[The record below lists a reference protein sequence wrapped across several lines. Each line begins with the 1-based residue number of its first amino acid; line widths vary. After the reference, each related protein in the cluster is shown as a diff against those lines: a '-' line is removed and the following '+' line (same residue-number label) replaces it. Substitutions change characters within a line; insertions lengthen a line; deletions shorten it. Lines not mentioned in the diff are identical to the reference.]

1 MHTLPIVYRAFS
13 SDIYTSNWICIMEY
27 SADINGSDQA
37 SPVTPR
43 VHASSKLRQMLA
55 TTAGIIVAPGVY
67 DGLSARIALQVG
79 FDCIYMTGAGTCASR
94 LGQPD
99 LGFASL
105 SDMQAH
111 ADMIANLDSGTPLI
125 ADADTG
131 YGGPA
136 MVARTVSAYHRAG
149 VAGLH
154 IEDQIQTKRCGHL
167 QGKAV
172 VDTEVF
178 VQRIGAAAQAR
189 RRIGS
194 DMVIIARTD
203 ALQTHGFD
211 EAVARLKAAAAA
223 GADVAF
229 LEGITTAEEAKDVC
243 RQMSPVPVLL
253 NMVEHGATPS
263 WTPAEAQELGFKIII
278 FPFASIG
285 PAYKA
290 IRDGLVRIKE
300 TGTTGIEKEF
310 TPKKLFTVVG
320 LEEALEIDA
329 LAGGSAYANV

>member
-1 MHTLPIVYRAFS
+1 MGLVLGLHWKSALSVYTWSVFVKK
-13 SDIYTSNWICIMEY
+13 SNRGLILQRLIF
-27 SADINGSDQA
+27 
-37 SPVTPR
+37 
-43 VHASSKLRQMLA
+43 RQ
-55 TTAGIIVAPGVY
+55 
-67 DGLSARIALQVG
+67 Q
-79 FDCIYMTGAGTCASR
+79 TGAGTCASK

-105 SDMQAH
+105 NDMREH
-111 ADMIANLDSGTPLI
+111 AEMIANLNPQTPLI

-131 YGGPA
+131 YGGPN
-136 MVARTVSAYHRAG
+136 MVARTIAQYHRSG

-167 QGKAV
+167 GGKTV
-172 VDTEVF
+172 VDMDTF
-178 VQRIGAAAQAR
+178 VQRISAAVQAR
-189 RRIGS
+189 KRLGS
-194 DMVIIARTD
+194 DLVIIARTD

-211 EAVARLKAAAAA
+211 EAVKRLQAAGEA

-229 LEGITTAEEAKDVC
+229 LEGIYNAQEAKDVC
-243 RQMSPVPVLL
+243 RILAPMPVLL

-263 WTPAEAQELGFKIII
+263 WTPAEAKELGFKIII

-290 IRDGLVRIKE
+290 IKESFVRIKE
-300 TGTTGIEKEF
+300 TGRTGLETSF

-320 LEEALEIDA
+320 LEDA
-329 LAGGSAYANV
+329 VHVDEEAGGKLYNKV

>member
-1 MHTLPIVYRAFS
+1 
-13 SDIYTSNWICIMEY
+13 MEY
-27 SADINGSDQA
+27 SAENNGSDQA
-37 SPVTPR
+37 SSVTPR

-55 TTAGIIVAPGVY
+55 KTSGIIVAPGVY

-79 FDCIYMTGAGTCASR
+79 FDCIYMVITPPMAYKYCWDVANGYVQTGAGTCASR

-111 ADMIANLDSGTPLI
+111 ADVIANLDSGTPLI

-167 QGKAV
+167 LGKAV

-300 TGTTGIEKEF
+300 TGTTGIDKEF

>member
-1 MHTLPIVYRAFS
+1 
-13 SDIYTSNWICIMEY
+13 
-27 SADINGSDQA
+27 
-37 SPVTPR
+37 
-43 VHASSKLRQMLA
+43 
-55 TTAGIIVAPGVY
+55 
-67 DGLSARIALQVG
+67 
-79 FDCIYMTGAGTCASR
+79 
-94 LGQPD
+94 
-99 LGFASL
+99 
-105 SDMQAH
+105 MQAH
-111 ADMIANLDSGTPLI
+111 ADMIANLDPSTPLI

-172 VDTEVF
+172 VDKDVF

-189 RRIGS
+189 QRIGS

-211 EAVARLKAAAAA
+211 EAVARLQAAAEA

-229 LEGITTAEEAKDVC
+229 LEGITTAEEAKEAC
-243 RQMSPVPVLL
+243 RRLSPTPVLL

-263 WTPAEAQELGFKIII
+263 WTPAEAQAFGFKIII

-285 PAYKA
+285 PAYEA
-290 IRDGLVRIKE
+290 IKDAFVRIKE
-300 TGTTGIEKEF
+300 TGKTGLKKDF

-320 LEEALEIDA
+320 LEEAIDIDA
-329 LAGGSAYANV
+329 KAGGSMYTKV